1 MNRRSSL
8 PELRRGNGLTVRS
21 ILSRL
26 LLALLFIVTLAS
38 CTPRRALT
46 QQGVLDLAGVSV
58 VRLVVYYVVSPIAGY
73 DPVYHVEEQC
83 TGLGMLVC
91 CWTPARTT
99 EKNNWVLTDGTLVNT
114 KGGTCLPETNSQL
127 AGIQILANNAYTNNS
142 PGQALIGSLQ
152 CHRPGQET
160 ICSDTEPETIS
171 SSAGAVLFS
180 FHTAANHL
188 QPFLL
193 VAAPGGRGTPP
204 GVSLG

>member
-1 MNRRSSL
+1 MNRHSYL

-58 VRLVVYYVVSPIAGY
+58 VRLVVYYSVGGVVIRQDGY
-73 DPVYHVEEQC
+73 DPTSVTGEQC
-83 TGLGMLVC
+83 TGLGTLVGS
-91 CWTPARTT
+91 WSPASPT

-127 AGIQILANNAYTNNS
+127 TGIQILANTAYTTTS
-142 PGQALIGSLQ
+142 PGLALIGSLQ
-152 CHRPGQET
+152 CHRPGQ
-160 ICSDTEPETIS
+160 
-171 SSAGAVLFS
+171 
-180 FHTAANHL
+180 
-188 QPFLL
+188 
-193 VAAPGGRGTPP
+193 
-204 GVSLG
+204 